1 MEVAPGGTG
10 GTCPPNN
17 FAKLSYKGPLFSSST
32 WKIWTFMR
40 DFLKKL
46 DLNLKKCDPLRC
58 HFLKKVDLY
67 LKNLDLCAWFS
78 EKNGAQPKNVDIYAS
93 ISEKLGPQPVK
104 MWTFTRHLMKKV
116 DLYLRNLNLYFWL
129 SKKSGRVLDALDVHW
144 K

>member
-1 MEVAPGGTG
+1 
-10 GTCPPNN
+10 
-17 FAKLSYKGPLFSSST
+17 
-32 WKIWTFMR
+32 MR
-40 DFLKKL
+40 
-46 DLNLKKCDPLRC
+46 

-104 MWTFTRHLMKKV
+104 MWTFTRHLVKKV

-129 SKKSGRVLDALDVHW
+129 SEKSGRVLDALDVHW